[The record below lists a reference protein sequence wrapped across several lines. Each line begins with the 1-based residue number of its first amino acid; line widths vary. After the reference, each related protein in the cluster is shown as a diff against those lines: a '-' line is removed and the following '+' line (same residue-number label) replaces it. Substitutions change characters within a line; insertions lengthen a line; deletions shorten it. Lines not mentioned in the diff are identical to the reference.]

1 MNDPHRTLDLPY
13 DATPDEIR
21 ERYRQLVRIFHPDR
35 YRKDADRAYAEA
47 KLKEINEAYELLIS
61 RVPVDQRGVSL
72 PEPVVWPER
81 VDFGVVPHGEAVQRR
96 VQIGNSG
103 AQAKALQLHTGDGQ
117 SWFTI
122 VKGQRLNAA
131 QPLPL
136 NLEIEANTAELT
148 PGRQYESWIEI
159 DMDGVR
165 ARIPLTVEVASPGAP
180 IADRPPWMLIVAG
193 LLLVAG
199 VLIGVRLLR
208 TDADSNVTG
217 QVSAVAAS
225 AAPTTVNEPTVLS
238 LAPKATNTRFAQ
250 APGAVA
256 DVVDDAAG
264 DSGAADR
271 GANGSDAGASDPGT
285 GVTSAGVTSAGGSE
299 FEGEATGL
307 EPVNNSAAVA
317 VPATPTAVTTA
328 RPTATT
334 PPTHT
339 P

>member
-35 YRKDADRAYAEA
+35 YRQDADRAYAEA

-61 RVPVDQRGVSL
+61 RVPADQRGVSL
-72 PEPVVWPER
+72 PEPVIWPER

-165 ARIPLTVEVASPGAP
+165 ARIPLTVDVAPPGAP
-180 IADRPPWMLIVAG
+180 IAGRPPWMLIVAG

-208 TDADSNVTG
+208 PSADSSVAG

-225 AAPTTVNEPTVLS
+225 AAPTRPNEPTVLS
-238 LAPKATNTRFAQ
+238 LVPKVTNTALAQ
-250 APGAVA
+250 TPGAVVE
-256 DVVDDAAG
+256 VVDHDAG
-264 DSGAADR
+264 DGGRLGQWRKWRRQRDR
-271 GANGSDAGASDPGT
+271 GQQPDSN
-285 GVTSAGVTSAGGSE
+285 
-299 FEGEATGL
+299 
-307 EPVNNSAAVA
+307 
-317 VPATPTAVTTA
+317 
-328 RPTATT
+328 R
-334 PPTHT
+334 
-339 P
+339 